1 MSILLTTLN
10 ARYTHASLGLRYLL
24 ANMGELQEQTRLQE
38 FVIGAKTTEI
48 VERILAHAPKI
59 VGFGIYIWNVEET
72 TKVVAMLKRV
82 APHVMVVLGGPEVSY
97 ESNEQEI
104 VKLADYLI
112 TGWGDVTFPKLC
124 GEILNGPK
132 PLMKIHAGVQP
143 PMAEIKLPYSL
154 YTDDDIK
161 NRTIYVEASR
171 GCPFKCEFCLS
182 ALDKTAWPFAL
193 ESFLAEMESLHAR
206 GARLFKFVDR
216 TFNLNIKTSLKIMQ
230 FFLDKLEANPDDPV
244 YAHFELVPDHLPDA
258 LKEGI
263 SKFPPGALQF
273 EIGIQS
279 FNPAVQTL
287 VSRKQDNQKAADNIR
302 WLTDQSHAHMH
313 VDLIAGLPGE
323 TVESFAEGFNKLWAL
338 NPHEIQFGILKRL
351 RGTPIIRHTQ
361 EFGLVFEPYAP
372 YTILANRDIDFPTMQ
387 RLVRFARYW
396 DLVANSGRFGNT
408 LPVLLG
414 DRRSSVS
421 WPSPTGCTR
430 IPTPPTASRW
440 TGWWRWC
447 RDICKRKAWTRRC
460 RCAAGQRLCR
470 SEGQVGRDAGA
481 KTPGAPAGRLSQTG
495 RSGDWRSQR
504 PDSALSA
511 RNHPA
516 FARARQRTPAM
527 NIGSGPGANSLKLMV
542 MPTAQEPTLTLNP
555 AAAKGPVAAGGTW
568 QVHALAQG
576 KAMAP
581 SRRCSNPSRPI
592 TSSGTCRHRQ
602 HGPHRRPAVLERL
615 GQGPAGRPATGAGA
629 GRILQPPGNH
639 RQTRTPALARPAPD
653 VGDEAGLRNAAVL
666 RAHGRP

>member
-24 ANMGELQEQTRLQE
+24 ANMGELQAQTHLQE
-38 FVIGAKTTEI
+38 FVIGAKATEI
-48 VERILAHAPKI
+48 VERILSYSPKI

-82 APHVMVVLGGPEVSY
+82 APQVTVVLGGPEVSH
-97 ESNEQEI
+97 ETNEQEI
-104 VKLADYLI
+104 VRLADYVI

-124 GEILNGPK
+124 GEILHGPK
-132 PLMKIHAGVQP
+132 PLMKVHAGVQP

-161 NRTIYVEASR
+161 NRTLYVEASR

-193 ESFLAEMESLHAR
+193 DSFLAEMESLYQR

-263 SKFPPGALQF
+263 ARFPAGALQF

-279 FNPAVQTL
+279 FNPEVQTL

-302 WLTDQSHAHMH
+302 WLTKQSHAHMH

-338 NPHEIQFGILKRL
+338 EPHEIQFGILKRL

-361 EFGLVFEPYAP
+361 EYGMVYDPYAP
-372 YTILANRDIDFPTMQ
+372 YTILANKDIDFSTMQ

-396 DLVANSGRFGNT
+396 DLVANSGRFAHT

-414 DRRSSVS
+414 DAPFQRFMAFSD
-421 WPSPTGCTR
+421 WLYANTDATHR
-430 IPTPPTASRW
+430 IA
-440 TGWWRWC
+440 
-447 RDICKRKAWTRRC
+447 
-460 RCAAGQRLCR
+460 
-470 SEGQVGRDAGA
+470 
-481 KTPGAPAGRLSQTG
+481 
-495 RSGDWRSQR
+495 
-504 PDSALSA
+504 
-511 RNHPA
+511 
-516 FARARQRTPAM
+516 
-527 NIGSGPGANSLKLMV
+527 
-542 MPTAQEPTLTLNP
+542 
-555 AAAKGPVAAGGTW
+555 
-568 QVHALAQG
+568 
-576 KAMAP
+576 
-581 SRRCSNPSRPI
+581 
-592 TSSGTCRHRQ
+592 
-602 HGPHRRPAVLERL
+602 LERL
-615 GQGPAGRPATGAGA
+615 VGMVARYLQTQGMDKTDAEALLASDYSGGAKPKPAAEAP
-629 GRILQPPGNH
+629 
-639 RQTRTPALARPAPD
+639 PAPKRQ
-653 VGDEAGLRNAAVL
+653 ARRLAA
-666 RAHGRP
+666 